1 MFDVRLLS
9 GRWGGMRA
17 RSGFPLT
24 PALSPAAERR
34 EVAASSPGER
44 GRIRRR
50 RGHSTCLPTV
60 GKLRRGFT
68 LLEVIIALSL
78 SVLLLTAVYGAIRM
92 QYRVSQSGREQME
105 QAQLA
110 RAILRMIESDV
121 RSVVWQVQKPPQS
134 GEGGG
139 SAVDDEPGSGGSA
152 GTSSSSGSTSGST
165 FGTLS
170 SSGTSS
176 STGTGS
182 SAGASQIL
190 SSDSASAGGGSG
202 VFGDAQN
209 LVLHINRPAREMVYA
224 TSPDEE
230 AGAFGRSDMATV
242 SYFIADG
249 SAGGLSAAVA
259 SQDGGGSSVLGGVVG
274 LARMEEDRLSTM
286 LAGSTTGANAVPG
299 TAKVIAPEVVAI
311 EFAYWDG
318 LEWLE
323 SWDSSVSGTLPSAI
337 GITVSIDSGTSLED
351 RTLSGRVQQTVTSG
365 RSGQAGEPVQVRYVI
380 AVPLAE
386 PYVSEASI

>member
-1 MFDVRLLS
+1 
-9 GRWGGMRA
+9 
-17 RSGFPLT
+17 
-24 PALSPAAERR
+24 
-34 EVAASSPGER
+34 
-44 GRIRRR
+44 
-50 RGHSTCLPTV
+50 
-60 GKLRRGFT
+60 
-68 LLEVIIALSL
+68 
-78 SVLLLTAVYGAIRM
+78 
-92 QYRVSQSGREQME
+92 
-105 QAQLA
+105 
-110 RAILRMIESDV
+110 
-121 RSVVWQVQKPPQS
+121 
-134 GEGGG
+134 
-139 SAVDDEPGSGGSA
+139 
-152 GTSSSSGSTSGST
+152 
-165 FGTLS
+165 
-170 SSGTSS
+170 
-176 STGTGS
+176 
-182 SAGASQIL
+182 
-190 SSDSASAGGGSG
+190 
-202 VFGDAQN
+202 
-209 LVLHINRPAREMVYA
+209 VLHINRPAREMVYA